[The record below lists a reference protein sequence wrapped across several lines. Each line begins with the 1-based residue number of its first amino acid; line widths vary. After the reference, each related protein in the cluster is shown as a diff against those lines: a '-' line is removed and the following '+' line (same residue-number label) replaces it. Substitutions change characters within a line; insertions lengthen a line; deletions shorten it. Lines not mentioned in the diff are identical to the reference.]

1 MPSTRLISSAILPA
15 LLSLAVIA
23 VTPYNHSIAA
33 PAAPKPPAAAP
44 KPAQDARPPVLTS
57 LPLEQ
62 AIAQAT
68 AEQRLLLVVLAPA
81 RQNQE
86 RWRSVFAQP
95 RLAEW
100 VRHHALAVMV
110 SDQATVTRLTDAGL
124 NPGPDADP
132 LIFRDG
138 LQVRLFGSGLPQ
150 KRSRLWSRRATPA
163 SIALLC
169 KLDWTVQFLGRTSP
183 VTPAPNAGWLAR
195 HGPGPH
201 LQPPAYSPVTPP
213 AALEQALAEFTAD
226 PVAFFART
234 AAAASSTST
243 PEAGLAAATSL
254 VALWEA
260 TWLTP
265 SSSQPSPHPLPA
277 NPAWRAACT
286 VLLGNHLQLLAA
298 KHPSARQQLL
308 ALRAASLA
316 SLNLRDEQALF
327 AYLMLCRAAGEVDE
341 NFGFL
346 DDALNDPD
354 GRFMLTWS
362 QRTAYAAILRH
373 AHWQAPPPA
382 ERAAAVRAVA
392 QLRQRLADERPDEA
406 SAEEF
411 QRLTATRRFLLHVA
425 AVRTYAALLA
435 QGEDDRAA
443 ALLDA
448 AQPQAAPDPDTAAA
462 LLLAAAFVGQPRQ
475 AQAGLA
481 KALTTGDQPVLWR
494 WAEPFIAKAAK

>member
-15 LLSLAVIA
+15 LLSLTVIA
-23 VTPYNHSIAA
+23 VTPYNHLIAA
-33 PAAPKPPAAAP
+33 PAPSKSPAAAP
-44 KPAQDARPPVLTS
+44 KPPQDARPSVLTS

-110 SDQATVTRLTDAGL
+110 TDQPTVTRLTDAGL

-132 LIFRDG
+132 LIFKDG

-150 KRSRLWSRRATPA
+150 KRSRLSSHRATPA
-163 SIALLC
+163 SIALLY
-169 KLDWTVQFLGRTSP
+169 KLDWTVQFLGRPSP
-183 VTPAPNAGWLAR
+183 ATPAPNPAWLAR

-201 LQPPAYSPVTPP
+201 LQPPAHAPVAPP
-213 AALEQALAEFTAD
+213 AALTQALADLTAD
-226 PVAFFART
+226 PAAFFART
-234 AAAASSTST
+234 AAASSPNST

-260 TWLTP
+260 TWLAP
-265 SSSQPSPHPLPA
+265 SSPQPSPQPLLA
-277 NPAWRAACT
+277 NPAWRAAST

-298 KHPSARQQLL
+298 RHPPARQQVL

-316 SLNLRDEQALF
+316 SLNIRDEQALF

-354 GRFMLTWS
+354 GRFMLTWA
-362 QRTAYAAILRH
+362 QRTAYAALLRH

-382 ERAAAVRAVA
+382 DRAAAVRAVA

-406 SAEEF
+406 SPEEF
-411 QRLTATRRFLLHVA
+411 QRLTATRRVLLHVA
-425 AVRTYAALLA
+425 AARTYAAFLA

-443 ALLDA
+443 ALLAA
-448 AQPQAAPDPDTAAA
+448 AQPQPTPDADTAAA
-462 LLLAAAFVGQPRQ
+462 LLLAAAFVNQPRQ
-475 AQAGLA
+475 AQAPLA
-481 KALTTGDQPVLWR
+481 KALATGDQAALWR
-494 WAEPFIAKAAK
+494 WAEPFVAKAAK